1 MSKSVFKTKELTMM
15 ALFAALLCISSYISI
30 PLPFSVVSI
39 TAQTLVVNMIAL
51 LLPPKKAGITIGIWI
66 LLGFAGLPVFSGGMG
81 GPAKLFG
88 PTGGYIF
95 SYLAAV
101 IVISLLKGKKRQVW
115 RMFLVTIAV
124 GIPVIYA
131 IGTPWMMALTGIDWK
146 AAFTTSVL
154 PFIPG
159 DIVKCIVAVLI
170 SKTLEKIINLEEQ

>member
-1 MSKSVFKTKELTMM
+1 MGKSAFKTKELTIM

-30 PLPFSVVSI
+30 PLPFSAVSL
-39 TAQTLVVNMIAL
+39 TAQTLIINIIAL
-51 LLPPKKAGITIGIWI
+51 LLSPKKAGITVGIWI

-101 IVISLLKGKKRQVW
+101 IVISLLRGKKGNLWRQ
-115 RMFLVTIAV
+115 FLVTIV
-124 GIPVIYA
+124 IGIPVIYLV
-131 IGTPWMMALTGIDWK
+131 GTPWMMAVTGIGWQ
-146 AAFTTSVL
+146 AAFATSVL

-159 DIVKCIVAVLI
+159 DILKCVSAVFI
-170 SKTLEKIINLEEQ
+170 SRSLRRIINENV